1 MDNTMRAWLCG
12 VGVGATTMFLL
23 DPDRGRRRRALIRD
37 KAVRAGRKTLNAA
50 DATARDL
57 SQRASGITATARA
70 MFETDAPDDRVLCA
84 RVRSELGRIASHPRA
99 IAVQARAGTVTLAG
113 DALASEIPSILRC
126 VESVRGVAGVENH
139 LAPHAAANDI
149 AFPQG
154 ESGRPGQWTRWL
166 RKGWS
171 PTALLAA
178 GVGAAAAA
186 VTVAARAPRA

>member
-37 KAVRAGRKTLNAA
+37 KAVRAGRRTWNAA
-50 DATARDL
+50 DVTARDV
-57 SQRASGITATARA
+57 SQRAAGLTASARA
-70 MFETDAPDDRVLCA
+70 LFETEAPDDRVLCA

-113 DALASEIPSILRC
+113 DALASEIPSIVAC
-126 VESVRGVAGVENH
+126 VESVRGVAEVDNH
-139 LAPHAAANDI
+139 LAPHAAVNNVPSLQSAS
-149 AFPQG
+149 
-154 ESGRPGQWTRWL
+154 ERPGQWTSWL
-166 RKGWS
+166 RSGWS
-171 PTALLAA
+171 PTALLVA

-186 VTVAARAPRA
+186 AMTVAATRN